1 MPTCQTIAY
10 DPTDATIYI
19 TARGR
24 NTASSAPFEL
34 LGDLTVNA
42 PSDTWAIL
50 MAGYNMPEDF
60 KETNV
65 VETVDADNTLRVYG
79 SHGQLV
85 IENAGEARTVR
96 VYDIAG
102 RNVATVTAQEGKTAV
117 DLAGGIYIVEGRKV
131 RI

>member
-1 MPTCQTIAY
+1 
-10 DPTDATIYI
+10 
-19 TARGR
+19 
-24 NTASSAPFEL
+24 
-34 LGDLTVNA
+34 
-42 PSDTWAIL
+42 